1 LWEIEMNRTSTQ
13 DLETEAYRDSFS
25 DGLIDLTIGLILA
38 TIGTVWLWIESLP
51 GLVGVLSAVFT
62 WVLLRI
68 RARILEPRI
77 GYVRWRAPRLRWER
91 RQLILLAGLIM
102 AAFLLGNG
110 VMFAI
115 REGNALEEQGI
126 VPGLPAFV
134 LGIGAFVVAA
144 KARFRRLWGY
154 GVVLVGAGVVTIL
167 AEANPGGALLAS
179 GALITVVGGVLLV
192 RFLHAHPVRD
202 LR

>member
-1 LWEIEMNRTSTQ
+1 MAPTN
-13 DLETEAYRDSFS
+13 LEDPESEAYQDALSH
-25 DGLIDLTIGLILA
+25 GLIDLTIGLILA
-38 TIGTVWLWIESLP
+38 WIGIVWLWIESLP
-51 GLVGVLSAVFT
+51 GLAGILSAVLV
-62 WVLLRI
+62 WALVRV
-68 RARILEPRI
+68 RARILEPRF

-91 RQLILLAGLIM
+91 RQLILLIGLIM

-115 REGNALEEQGI
+115 REGDALGAQGI

-134 LGIGAFVVAA
+134 LGIGALVVAA

-154 GVVLVGAGVVTIL
+154 GVVLIGAAVVTIL
-167 AEANPGGALLAS
+167 TDANPGGSLLAS
-179 GALITVVGGVLLV
+179 GALICGVGGVLLT

-202 LR
+202 PG